1 MTRNSLPYIAHQRKA
16 DGAEQSVEEH
26 LLGVAETAKSF
37 AAKIRLAEQGELIG
51 LLHDLGKYSKEF
63 QTYFR
68 SAVGLINPDE
78 DDFVD
83 ARGLKG
89 KVDHSTAG
97 AQLVWEELSKRGQ
110 LGQITGQILALC
122 IASHHSGLIDCL
134 SSDTKSLGEDVF
146 NKRIQKVDN
155 RTHLL
160 EAKVNMDPVIVERFR
175 ELSNDPSLIEGLK
188 ESIRQLAL
196 RDLAKGISPNENPI
210 TQFKTGLLVRLL
222 FSCLIDADRINTA
235 DFESPEAAAK
245 RLKGKYA
252 EWSLLIDRLEK
263 HLQGFTDQYP
273 IDEFRRRVSDQCS
286 ESAARDRGIFT
297 LTVPTGG
304 GKTLANLRFAL
315 RHAKIHGMDRVI
327 YVIPFTS
334 IIDQNA
340 DVVRKILEP
349 TADGVEQGS
358 VVLEHHSNITPEEQ
372 TWKSKILSENWD
384 APVVYT
390 TNVQLLETL
399 FGAGTRGARRMHQ
412 LANAVIVFDEI
423 QTIPVNCIHLFCN
436 AINFLDT
443 GYGVRHNNHYS
454 LDIYPRF
461 LLIPSSWR
469 AVPESLLP
477 VSSTTSSS
485 AVTNDDRPF
494 VRMMT
499 TKLTSTG

>member
-304 GKTLANLRFAL
+304 GKTLASLRFAL

-358 VVLEHHSNITPEEQ
+358 VVLEHHSNITPEDQ

-443 GYGVRHNNHYS
+443 GS
-454 LDIYPRF
+454 DITIITVLTF
-461 LLIPSSWR
+461 IP
-469 AVPESLLP
+469 V
-477 VSSTTSSS
+477 
-485 AVTNDDRPF
+485 F
-494 VRMMT
+494 C
-499 TKLTSTG
+499 